1 MRKIFQMVGLSF
13 ILLGILTNITQA
25 ETLMVGCDTDFKP
38 FEFKGDD
45 GKYIGF
51 DIDIWDAVAT
61 DLKLNYTLKP
71 MDFYQ
76 LIPALRTG
84 AINVAIAGITITS
97 EREKIIDFSYPYFDS
112 GLLVMVRSE
121 RKDIY
126 GIGALTDKI
135 IATKEGTTSADF
147 ARNIQN
153 KEVKLFPNIEQA
165 YKELLAGSADAVI
178 YDSPALLYY
187 TKTEGKGMVKTVG
200 YMYKRQSYG
209 IAFSQGSLLRE
220 KVSLA
225 ILKLIEDGRYDIISR
240 KWFGAVP

>member
-1 MRKIFQMVGLSF
+1 MRKIFQMMGLLSMALVGF
-13 ILLGILTNITQA
+13 INITQA
-25 ETLMVGCDTDFKP
+25 ETLIVGCDTDFKP
-38 FEFKGDD
+38 FEFRGED

-51 DIDIWDAVAT
+51 DIDIWDAIAT

-84 AINVAIAGITITS
+84 AIDVAIAGITINS
-97 EREKIIDFSYPYFDS
+97 EREKIIDFTHPYFDS

-121 RKDIY
+121 RTDIY
-126 GIGALTDKI
+126 GVGALTDKV

-147 ARNIQN
+147 ALNIQN
-153 KEVKLFPNIEQA
+153 KKVKLFPNIKQA
-165 YKELLAGSADAVI
+165 YDELLAGSADAII

-187 TKTEGKGMVKTVG
+187 IKTEGKGEVKTVG
-200 YMYKRQSYG
+200 NVYKRQSYG
-209 IAFSQGSLLRE
+209 IAFPQGSYLRE
-220 KVSLA
+220 KVSIA
-225 ILKLIEDGRYDIISR
+225 ILNIMEDGRYDIISR